1 MIVCDNIFGKK
12 DFDAVFR
19 RGAAFLLQNIDVL
32 GQNALFNLVY
42 FLYYI
47 VNRYHL
53 CYNQL

>member
-19 RGAAFLLQNIDVL
+19 RGAAFLLQNNDVL

-47 VNRYHL
+47 VK
-53 CYNQL
+53 